1 MSEVQGWVMVRWMDS
16 LRLNPYTMQMIN
28 VINVNITLKH
38 GLTNH
43 NERDNIVAWFYL
55 LRKKPDIHIK
65 ATINNAM
72 KTLKASSAGKFDQP
86 APHWI
91 EVKSHTQI
99 RGYKC
104 DYYAMHWMWNI
115 VSGGLKNEWSMEIYF
130 HKFEFGLVMEYR

>member
-1 MSEVQGWVMVRWMDS
+1 MVRRMDS

-43 NERDNIVAWFYL
+43 NESV
-55 LRKKPDIHIK
+55 
-65 ATINNAM
+65 M

-86 APHWI
+86 APYWI

-115 VSGGLKNEWSMEIYF
+115 WFGDGIPLDNEAITTIC
-130 HKFEFGLVMEYR
+130 KK